1 MTTTLDR
8 SFSDSDIHVTGTQSV
23 ITPPNFTSM
32 RNKRKRDEDIAQE
45 FNNFKEEVRK
55 MISTLMSSQENEFK
69 KNATT
74 LKEIQRTN
82 INIEN
87 SLAFLSAQ
95 NEEFKKKIESLEGQ
109 IKEDKK
115 YITILESKIEEVQRD
130 SRKTNLELKNV
141 PKKNN
146 ESKGDLIDMVM
157 CLSNNIDCK
166 INKSDIRDIYRIRS
180 KKEGVQNTPIIVETS
195 STILKTEILKMSKSF
210 NIKHKSKLCAKHLGF
225 RTSEDTP
232 IFISEQLTSKA
243 ARLYFLARDLVKTK
257 AYKFCWTAYGKVYL
271 RKDEGSPIILI
282 TNEPQIHRLQ
292 QEK

>member
-1 MTTTLDR
+1 MDTTLDR
-8 SFSDSDIHVTGTQSV
+8 SISDSDIHISGTQSA
-23 ITPPNFTSM
+23 ITPPNFISM
-32 RNKRKRDEDIAQE
+32 RNKRKREEDISQE

-55 MISTLMSSQENEFK
+55 MISTLMSNQESEFK

-74 LKEIQRTN
+74 LKEILRTN
-82 INIEN
+82 TNIEN
-87 SLAFLSAQ
+87 SVAFLSAH
-95 NEEFKKKIESLEGQ
+95 NEEYRKKIESLEGQ

-115 YITILESKIEEVQRD
+115 YITILEDKIEEVQRD
-130 SRKTNLELKNV
+130 TRKTNFEMKNV

-146 ESKGDLIDMVM
+146 ETKEDLMDMILS
-157 CLSNNIDCK
+157 LSNNIDCK

-195 STILKTEILKMSKSF
+195 STILKTEILKMSKSY

-225 RTSEDTP
+225 RTCEDTP

-243 ARLYFLARDLVKTK
+243 ARLYFLARDLVKSK

-271 RKDEGSPIILI
+271 RKDEGSHIILI
-282 TNEPQIHRLQ
+282 TNEPQIHKLL